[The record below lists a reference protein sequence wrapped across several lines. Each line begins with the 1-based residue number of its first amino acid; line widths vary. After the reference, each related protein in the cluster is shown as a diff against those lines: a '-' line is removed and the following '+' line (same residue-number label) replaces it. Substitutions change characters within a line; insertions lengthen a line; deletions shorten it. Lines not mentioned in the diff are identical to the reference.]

1 MFKRRSPITYTEA
14 VLRWVYPRGGWTRAG
29 RYIVHRLRRLPD
41 PAHKISRGIAA
52 GVFASFTPFFGF
64 HFVLAWLVA
73 LGLRGNILAA
83 LLATFFGNPVTFP
96 VIATISVELGSWLLG
111 GPRVPP
117 QEILLGFSLASVEL
131 WGNFAAIFSP
141 AKVSWAETGQFFS
154 RIFLPYLVGC
164 IIPGFVAGVAAYLMA
179 NPVIAS
185 YQRGRI
191 KKLKERFEAR
201 RRLAEAAKARK
212 SQEANRSATGKK
224 DRMEP

>member
-1 MFKRRSPITYTEA
+1 LFKRRSPRTYTET
-14 VLRWVYPRGGWTRAG
+14 VLRWIYPRGGWTRAG
-29 RYIVHRLRRLPD
+29 RYVVHRLRRLPD

-64 HFVLAWLVA
+64 HFVIAWLIAV
-73 LGLRGNILAA
+73 GLRGNILAA

-96 VIATISVELGSWLLG
+96 IIATFSVEFGSWLLG
-111 GPRVPP
+111 APRVPP
-117 QEILLGFSLASVEL
+117 QDILLGFSLASVEL
-131 WGNFAAIFSP
+131 WGNIAAIFSP
-141 AKVSWAETGQFFS
+141 ATVSWAETGLFFS
-154 RIFLPYLVGC
+154 RIFVPYFVGC
-164 IIPGFVAGVAAYLMA
+164 IIPGLITAIAAYLMA

-201 RRLAEAAKARK
+201 RRLSEAAKLRK
-212 SQEANRSATGKK
+212 LQEAERVAKAAD